1 MRPQNLNYI
10 LSSIAI
16 LKGVGPKLEKIINKL
31 GIIKNVHFIWN
42 IPSNVIERKY
52 YKNIHDAEINSLVT
66 LNLNIIKLHIIV

>member
-31 GIIKNVHFIWN
+31 GIIKNVHFWL
-42 IPSNVIERKY
+42 PQSR
-52 YKNIHDAEINSLVT
+52 LVT
-66 LNLNIIKLHIIV
+66 FPKVFI